1 MHISHDCS
9 DLNHPAC
16 RPQRLC
22 LPETGRRGFIK
33 TVARVAGV
41 AMVLNTPITGS
52 AFGAFTNIKKST
64 VGEIM
69 DAFIGEVSAAPL
81 ANTVDTLKAGNRDV
95 EVTGIVTS
103 MFATLEVINKTIA
116 MKANFII
123 AHEPTY
129 YNHLDETNWLEN
141 DDVFR
146 YKSELLKQHNIAIW
160 RNHDYIHRH
169 QPDGV
174 ISDVVERLGWTSNY
188 NSANSI
194 IQLSPLSLKNL
205 IEHAKSKLGIGTL
218 RYIGDLSQNCSKIL
232 LMPGA
237 AGGRRQI
244 LSMSKEK
251 PDVLI
256 CGEIAEWE
264 TAEYVRDARTKGEK
278 LALILLGHIASEEPG
293 SAYMAKWL
301 QNKFPDIKVTH
312 VPAGNS
318 LSFL

>member
-1 MHISHDCS
+1 MPTNHDNS
-9 DLNHPAC
+9 NLS
-16 RPQRLC
+16 QG
-22 LPETGRRGFIK
+22 GRREFIS
-33 TVARVAGV
+33 TIVRAAG
-41 AMVLNTPITGS
+41 AAVLLNAPLAGNTSNTS
-52 AFGAFTNIKKST
+52 ETTKKLM

-69 DAFIGEVSAAPL
+69 DAFTGEVNGAPF
-81 ANTVDTLKAGNRDV
+81 ANTVDTLKAGNRDI
-95 EVTGIVTS
+95 EVKGIITS
-103 MFATLEVINKTIA
+103 MFATLEVINKAIA
-116 MKANFII
+116 MKSNFII

-129 YNHLDETNWLEN
+129 YNHLDETNWLAN
-141 DDVFR
+141 DGVFR
-146 YKSELLKQHNIAIW
+146 YKSDLLKQHNMAIW

-174 ISDVVERLGWTSNY
+174 MSDVVERLGWSASY
-188 NSANSI
+188 NPANSI
-194 IQLSPLSLKNL
+194 AQLSPTNLKTL
-205 IEHAKSKLGIGTL
+205 IEHAKSKLGIDTL

-232 LMPGA
+232 VMPGA

-278 LALILLGHIASEEPG
+278 LALIVLGHIASEEPG
-293 SAYMAKWL
+293 SVYMARWL
-301 QNKFPDIKVTH
+301 RQKFPEIQVTH